1 MEKVEMQPFISEAR
15 NDLISEED
23 DGLYEEFRAVT
34 ENQEEKRLREFGKL
48 NNSKTEPSKVENDP
62 IYEEDDGIYEVP
74 YSSANEGRVS
84 ANSPGR
90 ILKLRSQS
98 RDFEVRMSEFKLE
111 KGKITRLKENLGN

>member
-23 DGLYEEFRAVT
+23 NGLYEEYGAVS
-34 ENQEEKRLREFGKL
+34 ENQEEKRIREFGKL
-48 NNSKTEPSKVENDP
+48 NNSKTEPSNVENDP

-84 ANSPGR
+84 ADSPGR
-90 ILKLRSQS
+90 ISKFRS
-98 RDFEVRMSEFKLE
+98 
-111 KGKITRLKENLGN
+111 

>member
-23 DGLYEEFRAVT
+23 NGLYEEYGAVS

-62 IYEEDDGIYEVP
+62 IYEEDDGIYE
-74 YSSANEGRVS
+74 GRVS
-84 ANSPGR
+84 ANSPRR
-90 ILKLRSQS
+90 ILKFRSQS
-98 RDFEVRMSEFKLE
+98 RDFEV
-111 KGKITRLKENLGN
+111 